1 MIALALTA
9 LLSFTDP
16 QGDTNGDGSLQA
28 PTAAVNRTIGSLD
41 ITKLELYDTETL
53 SLGLQFAS
61 LNNPFNL
68 TNGFSFPIIEIY
80 LDNPE
85 TPGINTLL
93 PGSEMTLPNGAFWDY
108 AFKITGDAIT
118 VFEASPQGIKDITS
132 FSAAKL
138 SPNGDILTLQTS
150 LPRPQDL
157 NLYALAGNY
166 SPFVKTGWMP
176 TSSSSSPW
184 AYSSE
189 TQTSPVVEVVASS
202 IEKQTLAIQSGVLPA
217 IEVQRYQVNPWFYM
231 MFVGIAV
238 ALLGV
243 IGRFFVK
250 PAPVF
255 SEAPEVWLEP
265 ETPVPSEFIAAE
277 RLKNQQI
284 NEDIQQ
290 EATRLSQEQE
300 TLGPSTTMLISDS
313 QEDTDQETLESLT
326 PSISPTVDEINDE
339 RSHIVASHNQAKKD
353 DLFNVWV
360 DDEVTEDVDWSVS
373 KK

>member
-16 QGDTNGDGSLQA
+16 QGDANGDGSLQA

-41 ITKLELYDTETL
+41 ITQLELYDTETL
-53 SLGLQFAS
+53 SFGLQFAS
-61 LNNPFNL
+61 LNNPFNYPK
-68 TNGFSFPIIEIY
+68 GFSFPIIEIY

-85 TPGINTLL
+85 TQGSNTLL

-108 AFKITGDAIT
+108 AFKLTGDAIA
-118 VFEASPQGIKDITS
+118 VFEASPQGITDITS
-132 FSAAKL
+132 RSAAKP
-138 SPNGDILTLQTS
+138 SISGDTLNLQTS

-166 SPFVKTGWMP
+166 SPFSETGWMP

-189 TQTSPVVEVVASS
+189 TQTSPVVEVVASTV
-202 IEKQTLAIQSGVLPA
+202 EKQQLAIQSGVLPA
-217 IEVQRYQVNPWFYM
+217 IEVKRSQVNPWFYM

-255 SEAPEVWLEP
+255 SEASEVWVEP
-265 ETPVPSEFIAAE
+265 ETLIPSEFMAEE

-284 NEDIQQ
+284 NEDIQH
-290 EATRLSQEQE
+290 EAEKLSHEQE
-300 TLGPSTTMLISDS
+300 TLEPGTTMLISES
-313 QEDTDQETLESLT
+313 QERTDQETLESLT
-326 PSISPTVDEINDE
+326 PSISPTVDDINDE
-339 RSHIVASHNQAKKD
+339 LSHVEASHDRPKRD

-360 DDEVTEDVDWSVS
+360 DDEVEDIDWSVS